1 MAEIISIN
9 CPLYGEGP
17 DKAFSVKIQANDI
30 SILKEFITTRNRLSN
45 VNPTHVRLF
54 KVSLTPDELHKT
66 IPNPE
71 SELNSPLAEISAIFN
86 DLPENK
92 VHVLAGKQ
100 RTGLKRSALESAFQF
115 DALKR
120 AKVVT
125 ESPSQLAQKSTYEEG
140 WVHGDLP
147 YCNILRSKDKQRVW
161 VVDFDWGGRDGEVYY
176 PTPRLNELLVEGRN
190 FSDWKI
196 RKEDDERILDLTFK
210 RLGQV

>member
-92 VHVLAGKQ
+92 
-100 RTGLKRSALESAFQF
+100 
-115 DALKR
+115 
-120 AKVVT
+120 
-125 ESPSQLAQKSTYEEG
+125 LAQKSTYEEG